1 MKTLS
6 MLLCADMLSRLQESI
21 SKARTGDAITELGKL
36 RPKKGLLYED
46 GQATEEV
53 ASDFIEVGDRLLVP
67 VGMSPPVDCRLAE
80 GSPTTSFDEAS
91 LTGESRPVGKK
102 VGDTV
107 YAGTY
112 NTGPSAAIVITE
124 THDGET
130 VIDSIASGVRDAMSK
145 KASIER
151 FADAVTAVFVP
162 FIVGVSCIVFI
173 LWMIRAYSGHL
184 PAEWLDDQKA
194 GGWTLFALQF
204 TVATLIVGEHCFMR
218 QELLHNADYR
228 KL

>member
-1 MKTLS
+1 M
-6 MLLCADMLSRLQESI
+6 
-21 SKARTGDAITELGKL
+21 
-36 RPKKGLLYED
+36 
-46 GQATEEV
+46 
-53 ASDFIEVGDRLLVP
+53 P

-80 GSPTTSFDEAS
+80 GSPATSFDEAP

-107 YAGTY
+107 YAGTH
-112 NTGPSAAIVITE
+112 NTGPSAAMVIAE

-151 FADAVTAVFVP
+151 FADAVTAIFVP
-162 FIVGVSCIVFI
+162 FIVGASILVFA
-173 LWMIRAYSGHL
+173 LWMIRAYSGHV
-184 PAEWLDDQKA
+184 PEEWLDDQKA

-204 TVATLIVGEHCFMR
+204 TVATLIVGEYDCVFYS
-218 QELLHNADYR
+218 LLLTCVSYFSLPLRSRPRSAYR
-228 KL
+228 AICRRGTCSKKRHYAQWRR